1 MGHHPPLFRFFAPLL
16 RQTVPAN
23 NSEDLVMSPGDP
35 ISPDSRPLG
44 PVIETP
50 RLILRR
56 PVRADAA
63 RLAELANDPVVAEN
77 LSTLPHPYGLDDAL
91 SYVDNTE
98 VGPARWNLGVHLKGE
113 TTSEFIGTVSLM
125 PREGERFFL
134 GYWIGRP
141 YWGKGLAAEAAQALV
156 DYAFAALDADAVAA
170 TTRVTNAQSRRVL
183 EKCGF
188 QYCGQGMGPSLYFR
202 GMVPI
207 DRFRLDRSTWHS
219 LKKWANAAVAPSTP

>member
-1 MGHHPPLFRFFAPLL
+1 
-16 RQTVPAN
+16 
-23 NSEDLVMSPGDP
+23 MSPGDDFP
-35 ISPDSRPLG
+35 PVDRPQG

-56 PVRADAA
+56 PVRSDAP

-91 SYVDNTE
+91 SYIDNTE
-98 VGPARWNLGVHLKGE
+98 VGPARWNLGVHLKDGDS
-113 TTSEFIGTVSLM
+113 SEFIGTVSLM

-141 YWGKGLAAEAAQALV
+141 YWGRGFAAEAAQALI
-156 DYAFAALDADAVAA
+156 DYAFSALDADVVAA
-170 TTRVTNAQSRRVL
+170 TTRVTNGQSRRVL
-183 EKCGF
+183 EKSGF
-188 QYCGQGMGPSLYFR
+188 QYAGQGMGPSLYFR

-207 DRFRLDRSTWHS
+207 DRFRLDRSTWAS
-219 LKKWANAAVAPSTP
+219 LKNWANSAVASEAAAS